1 MDILAVIR
9 DRAGEYDCPVCHR
22 TLDGCRLTLLKDEDP
37 LYTVQVGCARC
48 GVTFVVV
55 LKVRRD
61 GPRPARQRRGP
72 LRAPRPQRPPIG
84 VDEVLDV
91 HELLRS
97 HTGPLTELLSRR

>member
-1 MDILAVIR
+1 VDILAVIR

-37 LYTVQVGCARC
+37 LYTVEVGCARC

-55 LKVRRD
+55 LKVRQ
-61 GPRPARQRRGP
+61 GSRPERSRRRP
-72 LRAPRPQRPPIG
+72 LRPERPPIG

-97 HTGPLTELLSRR
+97 HTGPLTELLLRR